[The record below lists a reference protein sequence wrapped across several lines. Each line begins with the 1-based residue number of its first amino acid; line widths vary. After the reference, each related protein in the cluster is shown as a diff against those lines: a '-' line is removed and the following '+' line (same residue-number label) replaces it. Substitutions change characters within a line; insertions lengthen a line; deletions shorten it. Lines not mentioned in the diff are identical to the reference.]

1 MLAAFR
7 SLAFLAPGLVLAT
20 LAMLLPEL
28 VGFGVAGRPNSL
40 LLVAVA
46 GGAGA
51 TIMAAVSWLAASRR
65 LRTIAVALDK
75 VRSGEP
81 WRGLPER
88 GAAADREVARSLNA
102 VAEALAQIEARASRD
117 RLTGVA
123 NRETLLAALI
133 GSVERAARSGR
144 TLAVAFV
151 DIDRFKAINDAYGHA
166 SGDSVLRQVAALVS
180 RSVRAGDVVGRY
192 GGEEFM
198 VILPDT
204 DAEGAR
210 RVAERLRAT
219 VMRSPLRIAGG
230 MDLQT
235 TVSIGIAA
243 GTGGE
248 LRLDVLVA
256 EADAAMYIAKSR
268 GRNQTRVFAEL
279 GADAPFIAARAASD
293 RQEVAAAIGQWA
305 GMTMIQALASLL
317 TPQPSHRGRPSDM
330 IAAMATGLAA
340 RMGVPDAEIE
350 QIRLASLLHDA
361 GKLAIPP
368 DILDKSEPLTET
380 EWQTVTE
387 HARMGET
394 VIEQATSLR
403 ETIPIVLHH
412 HERYDGSGYPEGLK
426 GRAIPIGAR
435 IVAIADAYQ
444 AMVHDRPHQKAIS
457 HGAALAE
464 LQLHAGSQFDPDLVA
479 AFCEL
484 YAYEVPADGLEEV
497 YRLHEHARGGLRQL
511 HAHRSSRESG
521 HRAVGGEDPTQ
532 TMQVAAG

>member
-7 SLAFLAPGLVLAT
+7 GLAFLAPGLVLAT
-20 LAMLLPEL
+20 LAMLMPEL
-28 VGFGVAGRPNSL
+28 VALGVARRPNSL

-51 TIMAAVSWLAASRR
+51 ATMAAVSWIAASRR
-65 LRTIAVALDK
+65 LRTIGVALDML
-75 VRSGEP
+75 RSGEP

-88 GAAADREVARSLNA
+88 GAAADRDVARALNA
-102 VAEALAQIEARASRD
+102 VAHALAQIEARASRD

-123 NRETLLAALI
+123 NRETLLAALVA
-133 GSVERAARSGR
+133 SVELAAATGR

-151 DIDRFKAINDAYGHA
+151 DVDRFKAINDAYGHG

-180 RSVRAGDVVGRY
+180 RSVRVGDVVGRY

-230 MDLQT
+230 EDLQA

-243 GTGGE
+243 GTGAE

-256 EADAAMYIAKSR
+256 EADAVMYMAKSR

-293 RQEVAAAIGQWA
+293 RHEVAAAIGQWA

-317 TPQPSHRGRPSDM
+317 APQPAHRGRPSDM
-330 IAAMATGLAA
+330 IAATATGLAA
-340 RMGVPDAEIE
+340 RIGVPDAEVE

-361 GKLAIPP
+361 GKLAVPP
-368 DILDKSEPLTET
+368 DILDKSDPLTQT
-380 EWQTVTE
+380 EWHTVTE
-387 HARMGET
+387 HPRLGET
-394 VIEQATSLR
+394 VIEQATNLR

-412 HERYDGSGYPEGLK
+412 HERYDGGGYPDGLK
-426 GRAIPIGAR
+426 GGAIPIGAR
-435 IVAIADAYQ
+435 IVSIADAYQ

-457 HGAALAE
+457 HDAALAE
-464 LQLHAGSQFDPDLVA
+464 LQLHAGSQFDAELVA
-479 AFCEL
+479 AFCAL
-484 YAYEVPADGLEEV
+484 YADGVPVDGLEEV

-511 HAHRSSRESG
+511 QAHRSSRGSG
-521 HRAVGGEDPTQ
+521 SPAVGGEDANEPLP
-532 TMQVAAG
+532 VAG